1 MTDHPARAG
10 AILIVD
16 DEPDTLST
24 LKELLEQ
31 RLDVQVV
38 TAASPVE
45 ALEALKSRAVHMIVS
60 DYRMPRMNGAEFLAA
75 ARRIYPGVHIVL
87 MTGYG
92 QTLPEDGAALN
103 VDAFMA
109 KPFQASQ
116 IIGMVRETLEIAT

>member
-38 TAASPVE
+38 TASGPVE
-45 ALEALKSRAVHMIVS
+45 ALAALKSQAVHMIVS

-75 ARRIYPGVHIVL
+75 ARRMYPGVHIVL

-92 QTLPEDGAALN
+92 QTLPEDGASLN
-103 VDAFMA
+103 VDAFMP
-109 KPFQASQ
+109 KPFRANQ
-116 IIGMVRETLEIAT
+116 IISMVRDALDTPA